1 MAPASTPSPPYPGRN
16 VVSPRDPPDRTQIR
30 FGRVRPFVSGP
41 TLTFLG
47 GVREIGG
54 NKILLRDGP
63 DQILF
68 DFGPSFSPRF
78 EEFYVDFL
86 QPRSTSPV
94 KDLLEFDLLP
104 RVEGLYSAE
113 ALADADLRYR
123 PPEIHAVFVSHA
135 HADHAGYLRL
145 LDPEIP
151 VHVGRGTRRL
161 LAAIEGS
168 GTVMKYGE
176 HAWHLFEDRR
186 PVRVGN
192 LEVVPFPVDHSIPF
206 AYGFLVRTSEG
217 TVVYTGDFRH
227 HGPRAADTQA
237 FFEAAAEERPAALLI
252 EGTRAGPDPRRN
264 LSELGVRR
272 GVDAVL
278 ERSTNLALACTYP
291 RDLDRLRTL
300 RDAAVASGRELLVST
315 RTAHLLQE
323 VAPVFPGGPLPVA
336 GGTDGVVVYARKKK
350 RFFKWEAPFLDD
362 AIPAEEVRK
371 RGAHYL
377 LAIDL
382 MHFPE
387 LIDLRP
393 PKGSPFVHSMSEPF
407 SEDDVDDRVL
417 HNWIDHFG
425 LEFHQMHASGH
436 ASGPELLELV
446 RSVDPSTVYPIH
458 TEHPEA
464 FRAAGPRV
472 RLPELGTPYP
482 VAP

>member
-1 MAPASTPSPPYPGRN
+1 
-16 VVSPRDPPDRTQIR
+16 VSP
-30 FGRVRPFVSGP
+30 VVAGP

-68 DFGPSFSPRF
+68 DFGPAFSPRY

-104 RVEGLYSAE
+104 RVEGLYSRE
-113 ALADADLRYR
+113 ALTDSDLPYQS
-123 PPEIHAVFVSHA
+123 PEIHGIFVSHA
-135 HADHAGYLRL
+135 HADHAGYLKL
-145 LDPEIP
+145 VDPEIP

-161 LAAIEGS
+161 LEAIEAS
-168 GTVMKYGE
+168 TTMKYGD
-176 HAWHLFEDRR
+176 HAWKVFEDRAA
-186 PVRVGN
+186 VKIGN

-227 HGPRAADTQA
+227 HGPRSADTHE
-237 FFEAAAEERPAALLI
+237 FFAAAAKERPAALII

-264 LSELGVRR
+264 LTERGVRD
-272 GVDAVL
+272 GLDGIL
-278 ERSTNLALACTYP
+278 SRSSSLALACTYP
-291 RDLDRLRTL
+291 RDLDRLHTL
-300 RDAAVASGRELLVST
+300 RDAAAAADRELLVST

-323 VAPVFPGGPLPVA
+323 IAPIFPGGSLPVPGA
-336 GGTDGVVVYARKKK
+336 KDGVAVYARKKK

-362 AIPAEEVRK
+362 AIPAEEVRGK
-371 RGAHYL
+371 GDRYL

-417 HNWIDHFG
+417 HNWLDHFG
-425 LEFHQMHASGH
+425 LAFHQMHASGH

-446 RSVDPSTVYPIH
+446 RAVAPRTVLPIH

-464 FRAAGPRV
+464 FRVAGPGV
-472 RLPELGTPYP
+472 RLPELGEAYP
-482 VAP
+482 VAR